1 MKEEII
7 LKSAENEYKAT
18 FDHTDLSKVFLD
30 EEPHDVKVLKEYED
44 NVFVMSVNNKVYTVK
59 VNDEERGKI
68 QLLTTGFGYEFEV
81 KTSTSALLEQFVRQS
96 GKGSA
101 ADNGV
106 VAPMPGMVVK
116 IDCAVGDSVAE
127 GDKIIIVEA
136 MKMENA
142 LAAPTTGTIKK
153 INAEEGKA
161 VDKGAVLI
169 EIE

>member
-30 EEPHDVKVLKEYED
+30 EEPHDVKVLKEYEN
-44 NVFVMSVNNKVYTVK
+44 NVFVLSVNNKVYTVK
-59 VNDEERGKI
+59 INDEEKGKI
-68 QLLTTGFGYEFEV
+68 ELLTTGFAYQFDV

-116 IDCAVGDSVAE
+116 IDCAVGDSVTE

-142 LAAPTTGTIKK
+142 LASPTTGTIKK